1 MGCFSL
7 LNIYEPKS
15 LGLFIKFQP
24 IMRQVNFFIPG
35 LALGCPAEGRGF
47 MFIVK
52 RLHGQ
57 RAGCKPRS

>member
-24 IMRQVNFFIPG
+24 IMRQMNFFIPPWLSAVQTAPG
-35 LALGCPAEGRGF
+35 IHIYLENAT
-47 MFIVK
+47 
-52 RLHGQ
+52 
-57 RAGCKPRS
+57 RAAYRV